1 MIEMQ
6 PVATPPP
13 LRSPGAD
20 RMARH
25 RRRRKNGLRCITV
38 ELREAEIDALILR
51 RRLAPE
57 SRGDLFAVRKALYGF
72 LDDTLR
78 VTR

>member
-6 PVATPPP
+6 PVATSPP
-13 LRSPGAD
+13 LRSPSAE
-20 RMARH
+20 RMALH
-25 RRRRKNGLRCITV
+25 RRRRKKGLRCLTV
-38 ELREAEIDALILR
+38 ELHEAEIDALIQR

-57 SRGDLFAVRKALYGF
+57 SRGDLFAVRKALYAF